1 MIKLNNNKKLF
12 WKNKKVFIT
21 GHTGFKGSWLVI
33 YLNLLKAK
41 ISGYSLKP
49 KKLSL
54 FEQAKCSK
62 ILKNNFYL
70 DINNLELLKKKIKS
84 CKPQIVFHLAAQPLV
99 SESYK
104 DPLETFK
111 TNIIGTANIIE
122 ASRSIKTVKTLII
135 VTTDKVYKIES
146 KQKSF
151 KENDVLGGADPYSAS
166 KASAEIIVN
175 SMIESFVKNQKN
187 KIKIATVRSGNVLG
201 GGDYAKN
208 RILPD
213 ILNSINTGK
222 ELKIRNPNHVRPWQH
237 VIEPLDGYMILAQ
250 KLFNN
255 EISQKN
261 HAWNFGPKKDSFIK
275 VYQILKK
282 INKICKINKV
292 SFTKNNFKETF
303 ILKLNSEKSKKYLKW
318 KQKWDIDK
326 TIQKILEW
334 NANFNNKKNVRKTCE
349 NQIKDYLN

>member
-12 WKNKKVFIT
+12 GKQKVFIT

-122 ASRSIKTVKTLII
+122 ASNLL
-135 VTTDKVYKIES
+135 
-146 KQKSF
+146 KQ
-151 KENDVLGGADPYSAS
+151 
-166 KASAEIIVN
+166 
-175 SMIESFVKNQKN
+175 
-187 KIKIATVRSGNVLG
+187 
-201 GGDYAKN
+201 
-208 RILPD
+208 
-213 ILNSINTGK
+213 
-222 ELKIRNPNHVRPWQH
+222 
-237 VIEPLDGYMILAQ
+237 
-250 KLFNN
+250 
-255 EISQKN
+255 
-261 HAWNFGPKKDSFIK
+261 
-275 VYQILKK
+275 
-282 INKICKINKV
+282 
-292 SFTKNNFKETF
+292 
-303 ILKLNSEKSKKYLKW
+303 
-318 KQKWDIDK
+318 
-326 TIQKILEW
+326 
-334 NANFNNKKNVRKTCE
+334 
-349 NQIKDYLN
+349 

>member
-1 MIKLNNNKKLF
+1 M
-12 WKNKKVFIT
+12 
-21 GHTGFKGSWLVI
+21 
-33 YLNLLKAK
+33 
-41 ISGYSLKP
+41 
-49 KKLSL
+49 
-54 FEQAKCSK
+54 
-62 ILKNNFYL
+62 
-70 DINNLELLKKKIKS
+70 
-84 CKPQIVFHLAAQPLV
+84 AAQPLV

-135 VTTDKVYKIES
+135 VTIDKVYKIES

-151 KENDVLGGADPYSAS
+151 KENDVLGGIDPYSAS

-250 KLFNN
+250 NFLTTKFR
-255 EISQKN
+255 KN
-261 HAWNFGPKKDSFIK
+261 HAWNFGPKKRIVLLRFIK
-275 VYQILKK
+275 Y
-282 INKICKINKV
+282 
-292 SFTKNNFKETF
+292 
-303 ILKLNSEKSKKYLKW
+303 
-318 KQKWDIDK
+318 
-326 TIQKILEW
+326 
-334 NANFNNKKNVRKTCE
+334 
-349 NQIKDYLN
+349 